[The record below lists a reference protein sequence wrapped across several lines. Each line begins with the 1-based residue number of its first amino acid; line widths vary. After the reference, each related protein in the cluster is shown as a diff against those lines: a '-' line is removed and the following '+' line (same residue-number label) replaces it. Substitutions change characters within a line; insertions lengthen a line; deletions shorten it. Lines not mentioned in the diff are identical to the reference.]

1 MARVSAHQPVLP
13 SLLDR
18 LIDEDP
24 STPSDGHKTNSML
37 LQQMKEGVRRDLE
50 NLLNARLAHQYEL
63 ERHREVEESV
73 INYGLRDFS
82 HIQFDSEDDRQKF
95 RWTIAKL
102 IEQFEPR
109 LTRVQVDMVPVGEDY
124 ERTLY
129 IKITGMLLVEP
140 DPIHM
145 ILDSR
150 VKTIDRSLRLR
161 ELNHG

>member
-24 STPSDGHKTNSML
+24 STPSDDHKTNSML
-37 LQQMKEGVRRDLE
+37 LKEMKEGVRRDLE
-50 NLLNARLAHQYEL
+50 NLLNTRLAHQYQL
-63 ERHREVEESV
+63 DRHREVEHSV
-73 INYGLRDFS
+73 VNYGLRDFS
-82 HIQFDSEDDRQKF
+82 HVQFDSEADRQQF
-95 RWTIAKL
+95 RWSIVQL
-102 IEQFEPR
+102 IERFEPR
-109 LTRVQVDMVPVGEDY
+109 LQRVQVDMVPVGEDY

-129 IKITGMLLVEP
+129 IKIAGMLLVEP
-140 DPIHM
+140 DPVHM

-150 VKTIDRSLRLR
+150 VRTIDRSLRLR